1 MQEIIEALRD
11 APIQREATWSAESS
25 GVAQYARDVV
35 AALRAADT
43 RIAELEA
50 VSDGVNRRCGVGPN
64 ELPLVSLDRILAE
77 RDKRIAELE
86 AFIAELE
93 AAAATETMEVDQALG
108 RALHYP
114 PNPDGQ
120 PGVCTGE
127 HTSVTLA
134 VEAANRIAKLE
145 AIVERLC
152 SLPVATAAVRR
163 ARRHLPMCSNMP
175 DDDGVPENAI
185 RIQAVLREAAEAAGE
200 EL

>member
-1 MQEIIEALRD
+1 VSSDWTAKDVLQNPQNAAETINACLTSASGKRD
-11 APIQREATWSAESS
+11 AASA
-25 GVAQYARDVV
+25 
-35 AALRAADT
+35 
-43 RIAELEA
+43 
-50 VSDGVNRRCGVGPN
+50 
-64 ELPLVSLDRILAE
+64 
-77 RDKRIAELE
+77 RIAELE